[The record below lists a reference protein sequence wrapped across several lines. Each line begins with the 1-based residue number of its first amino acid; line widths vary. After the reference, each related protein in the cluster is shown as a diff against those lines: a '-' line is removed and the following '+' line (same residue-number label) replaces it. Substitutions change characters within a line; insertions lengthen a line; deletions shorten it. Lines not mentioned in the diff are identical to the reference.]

1 MPDLTIKRFDTW
13 PPVTIAL
20 SDASGA
26 INLTTASAVHM
37 EMVNAAKSTLIAS
50 MGCPIASALGGVVT
64 HTWVAAETAMVDT
77 WSLEWEILWANGG
90 VQTVPNDGVKSLAI
104 IPDIEGL

>member
-1 MPDLTIKRFDTW
+1 MADLTIKRFDTW

-20 SDASGA
+20 SDVNGA

-37 EMVNAAKSTLIAS
+37 EMKSGVGTIIPSL
-50 MGCPIASALGGVVT
+50 GCPIASALGGVVQ
-64 HTWVAAETAMVDT
+64 HTWVASETSMVDT
-77 WSLEWEILWANGG
+77 WQAEWEILWANGG
-90 VQTVPNDGVKSLAI
+90 VQTVPNTGQLSIAI